1 MNYVYNVHLNF
12 NEQLFD
18 FYEWTKKDKIFLIKK
33 IPIFRVKEDDLK
45 NILNYKI
52 EFSNSFYE
60 KVFDKCERYKNKKIK
75 YAFLLTDNNKVI
87 GINYYKRKI
96 FISDILIE
104 EENKIIKMSYLL
116 PYTNIEYKKIYKKQA
131 SFLTRK
137 KTKEKEM
144 IFLKINNLKKYEN
157 YEKLKYIYY
166 EYFNKKETNVELMI
180 NTFKK
185 EIENNFISA
194 YEILKNIIK
203 NV

>member
-1 MNYVYNVHLNF
+1 MNYVYNIHLNF

-116 PYTNIEYKKIYKKQA
+116 PYTNIEYKKIYKKQV

-194 YEILKNIIK
+194 YEILNNIIK